1 MAMQLQKILCA
12 VDFSAASRA
21 ALHVATDLAQK
32 FGASL
37 TLLHVYQAP
46 VYPLPDGYIPM
57 RPTVVT
63 EAFERIDHALAEWSR
78 EAKERG
84 VAQVEALSVQG
95 SPWHEV
101 VRYAREQR
109 QDLIVVGK
117 HGHSGL
123 RDRLIGSV
131 AERVVRH
138 APCPV
143 LTVHAEDDPAAAPA
157 PQGP

>member
-1 MAMQLQKILCA
+1 MQLQSILCA

-21 ALHVATDLAQK
+21 ALHVAVDLAQR

-63 EAFERIDHALAEWSR
+63 EAFERIDRALAAWSR
-78 EAKERG
+78 EAEERG
-84 VAQVEALSVQG
+84 VPHVEALSMQG

-101 VRYAREQR
+101 VRYAEEQ
-109 QDLIVVGK
+109 QTDLIVVGK

-143 LTVHAEDDPAAAPA
+143 LTVHAEDDPVTEFA